1 MKLTKIA
8 AKPQLIKVELDDAE
22 IVAEYGE
29 PLEFY
34 TWDRQPLDTFMKLAN
49 AEQNNFGNVVDI
61 IRTLILDEHGQ
72 QVIDDNATLPA
83 PILIKVIGKV
93 VELLGK

>member
-8 AKPQLIKVELDDAE
+8 AKPQLVKVELDDEEIQAE
-22 IVAEYGE
+22 FGE
-29 PLEFY
+29 SLEFW

-49 AEQNNFGNVVDI
+49 AEKNNFGNVVDV
-61 IRTLILDEHGQ
+61 IRTLILDEDGR
-72 QVIDDNATLPA
+72 QVISDDVVLPSGVM
-83 PILIKVIGKV
+83 IKVIGKV